1 MTNMMYSNVE
11 SHLAI
16 KIANFPCMQE
26 HAKKKKN
33 QLKHK
38 TYAQWKKVDKVS
50 ILWLH
55 FYEVPEQGKLSMMTK
70 SKNE

>member
-1 MTNMMYSNVE
+1 MY
-11 SHLAI
+11 AG
-16 KIANFPCMQE
+16 AR
-26 HAKKKKN
+26 KKKKN
-33 QLKHK
+33 KQLKHK